1 MCKGPQGRPAVPG
14 DSVLC
19 ARARRVD
26 QMSRATRACSG
37 RPTEST
43 SPPGPLGPVTEI
55 ARCRPAVQIYS
66 RLCRRDRGFNQLF
79 CGSGM
84 SSRSCRVDQLSRS
97 THAHVGGPA
106 VSTSCP
112 GRLRPVNEAPRC
124 GPVFPGDSGPGPR
137 AHGVEHLSRVTRVRV
152 RGPAVST
159 TEPNNSGPAP
169 RARGYDQMSR
179 ATRARVR
186 VPMGSTSSPGQ
197 LALLSEVPQGQPAV
211 LGVSGPGLSSHGVDS
226 FHGRLVPGS
235 EGPWFRP
242 AVLDESRPCAS
253 SQGVHQLSRST
264 QIWFEGPRGHQ
275 LAWTTHARVRG
286 PAGSTSSPGRLGPG
300 SECPGG
306 R

>member
-66 RLCRRDRGFNQLF
+66 RSCRRDRGFNQLF

-137 AHGVEHLSRVTRVRV
+137 AHGVDHLSRVTRVRV

-300 SECPGG
+300 SECPGC